1 MAHDSMLLNFQS
13 IKLYWFILS
22 STSFDLGPELKD
34 LINELAP
41 ASDRYYFIG
50 IQLGISNEKLKIIKK
65 DYPQETDMC
74 FSEMLSYWLKN
85 GVNISW
91 KVVISAL
98 ESPFVGHKTLAA
110 GLREKYTTSQPG
122 AATGRFSMTC
132 IYTKLKLHGG
142 HRACG

>member
-22 STSFDLGPELKD
+22 STSFNLGPELKD
-34 LINELAP
+34 LMNELAP
-41 ASDRYYFIG
+41 AIDRYHFIG
-50 IQLGISNEKLKIIKK
+50 IELGISIEKLKCIKK

-74 FSEMLSYWLKN
+74 FSEMLSNWLN
-85 GVNISW
+85 NSENISW
-91 KVVISAL
+91 KAVISAL

-110 GLREKYTTSQPG
+110 ELKEKYTTPQPG

-132 IYTKLKLHGG
+132 IYT
-142 HRACG
+142 